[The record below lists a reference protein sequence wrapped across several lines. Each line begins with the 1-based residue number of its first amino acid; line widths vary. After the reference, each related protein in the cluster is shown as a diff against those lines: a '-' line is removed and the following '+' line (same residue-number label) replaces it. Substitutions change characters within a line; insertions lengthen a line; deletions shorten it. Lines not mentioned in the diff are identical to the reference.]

1 MVQKGRAGPCTQH
14 GPTGGQGFG
23 ALQLVTVDWI
33 EPGGQELLVVRKHRP
48 VAVSQQ
54 TRKGGK
60 QVVPTQVVPM
70 PRNCPLQAVAEGTS
84 VQMPVAGLQHAP
96 PVGWQGFG
104 LHVPLIRK
112 MNSGAGHWVAGA
124 TKHAP
129 VITSQQTPEGG
140 LHGGICA
147 QVWPG

>member
-1 MVQKGRAGPCTQH
+1 MQNGRAGPWTQH

-23 ALQLVTVDWI
+23 ELQLVTVDWT

-54 TRKGGK
+54 TRNGGK
-60 QVVPTQVVPM
+60 HVMPTQVVPM
-70 PRNCPLQAVAEGTS
+70 PMNCPLQAVAEGTRKHA
-84 VQMPVAGLQHAP
+84 PVAGSQHAP
-96 PVGWQGFG
+96 PVGTHGLG
-104 LHVPLIRK
+104 LHTPLMRK
-112 MNSGAGHWVAGA
+112 VNSGGGHCVAGA

-140 LHGGICA
+140 LHGGIWA